1 MMRVNEI
8 VSRCRTDQSIYIHYD
23 NRCIP
28 GTVIDIIDT
37 EEYRLN
43 RVGNMLVTKIYAYKN
58 SLFLEAVK
66 A

>member
-1 MMRVNEI
+1 MRVNEI

-23 NRCIP
+23 KRCIP

-43 RVGNMLVTKIYAYKN
+43 RVGDMLVTKIYAYK
-58 SLFLEAVK
+58 SGLFLEAVK